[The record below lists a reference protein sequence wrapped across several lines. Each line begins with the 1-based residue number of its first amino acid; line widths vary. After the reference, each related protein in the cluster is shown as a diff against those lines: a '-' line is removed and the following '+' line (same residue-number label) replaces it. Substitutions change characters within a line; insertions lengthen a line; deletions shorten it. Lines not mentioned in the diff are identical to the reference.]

1 VSAGIVVAIL
11 ISGLLT
17 GALARLAVPGPDP
30 MPLWLTVAIGLTGS
44 IVGAVVARLL
54 FHDNGYVVSFGSL
67 FVAMGLVV
75 AYRRFVQH
83 RPVWGPG
90 AMRFPE
96 RGLGV
101 EQYRERLRRLGVD
114 PNRLGPGGATASAPP
129 PTPPTPDP
137 APDLVA
143 MLEKLHEAGVL
154 DDEELAA
161 KRALV
166 ERREQDSAT

>member
-11 ISGLLT
+11 ISGLFT

-30 MPLWLTVAIGLTGS
+30 MPLWLTVAIGLAGS
-44 IVGAVVARLL
+44 IVGAVVARAL
-54 FHDNGYVVSFGSL
+54 FNDNGYVVSFGSL

-114 PNRLGPGGATASAPP
+114 PDRLGPRGTAS
-129 PTPPTPDP
+129 PTPPPPDP
-137 APDLVA
+137 APDLLA
-143 MLEKLHEAGVL
+143 MLEELHEAGLL

-166 ERREQDSAT
+166 ERREHGPAT

>member
-1 VSAGIVVAIL
+1 LDRRCTLPLVSAGVVIAIL
-11 ISGLLT
+11 ISGLFT

-30 MPLWLTVAIGLTGS
+30 MPLWLTIAIGLAGS
-44 IVGAVVARLL
+44 IVGAVVARAL

-67 FVAMGLVV
+67 GVAIGLVI

-101 EQYRERLRRLGVD
+101 EQYRERIRKLGLD
-114 PNRLGPGGATASAPP
+114 PDALA
-129 PTPPTPDP
+129 PDP
-137 APDLVA
+137 KRVERARLLAALD
-143 MLEKLHEAGVL
+143 ELHRAGVL
-154 DDEELAA
+154 DDAELAE
-161 KRALV
+161 KRRAV
-166 ERREQDSAT
+166 EQRS